1 MRSKI
6 QRFSENQQR
15 DNVIEPDK
23 EIAKVIKGNWRH
35 LHFKNENPIVVELA
49 CGRGEY
55 TIGMAKLFPEK
66 NFIGVD
72 IKGDRIWKGSTTA
85 IEENL
90 TNAAFLRT
98 KILMIENFFEPDE
111 IDEIWITFPDPRP
124 RKRDIKRRLTSPRFL
139 EIYKSLMKTG
149 GNLYLK
155 TDNTQLFEFTLEVVS
170 SRDDIEDVEY
180 TSDLYNS
187 PMAVK
192 AFDIK
197 TKYEKKFH
205 AEGEEIKFLRFQFKA
220 PSLKTSN
227 N

>member
-6 QRFSENQQR
+6 KRFSDNQER

-23 EIAKVIKGNWRH
+23 EIAKAIKGNWRQ
-35 LHFKNENPIVVELA
+35 LHFKNDHPIVVELA

-72 IKGDRIWKGSTTA
+72 IKGDRIWKGSSIA

-98 KILMIENFFEPDE
+98 KILMIENFLEPDE
-111 IDEIWITFPDPRP
+111 VDEIWITFPDPRP
-124 RKRDIKRRLTSPRFL
+124 RKRDIRRRLTSPRFL
-139 EIYKSLMKTG
+139 EIYKSLMKPG
-149 GNLYLK
+149 SKLYLK
-155 TDNTQLFEFTLEVVS
+155 TDNIQLFEYTLEVLQ
-170 SRDDIEDVEY
+170 SRDDVINLEY
-180 TSDLYNS
+180 TCDLYNS
-187 PMAVK
+187 PMAPE

-205 AEGEEIKFLRFQFKA
+205 AEGEDIKFLRFQFTA
-220 PSLKTSN
+220 PSIEKLK
-227 N
+227 